1 MCHFINYVS
10 WKLHDDL
17 TYTRLLTAKT
27 YCSHMLGWRDGAVVS
42 SAASSGFEYA
52 GVFRGAVIGE
62 CIFTS
67 FIKK

>member
-1 MCHFINYVS
+1 MCVPLHKHYINS

-27 YCSHMLGWRDGAVVS
+27 YCSHMLGWRDGAVVG

-52 GVFRGAVIGE
+52 GL
-62 CIFTS
+62 S
-67 FIKK
+67 F

>member
-42 SAASSGFEYA
+42 AAASSGFEYA
-52 GVFRGAVIGE
+52 GL
-62 CIFTS
+62 S
-67 FIKK
+67 F